1 MMNRFSSIDEEYHSK
16 CEEINEEIDSQGPTT
31 IVRGVCNQHSY
42 MVGHA
47 TAQCEIPQ
55 VDFIQM
61 FYFLKMCFFFKIVVL
76 HCDDLSQNLQKHLM
90 TFI

>member
-1 MMNRFSSIDEEYHSK
+1 MMNRFSSTNEEYHFE

-55 VDFIQM
+55 VDFLQM
-61 FYFLKMCFFFKIVVL
+61 INFITMRFSSKQLFYIVMIYHKILK
-76 HCDDLSQNLQKHLM
+76 N
-90 TFI
+90 T